1 MKSIIII
8 SIIFIFCRTG
18 YAQQQAFIRNVPDY
32 SQPPMNTLPS
42 STDTTN
48 YCAPFAL
55 LNVIEYWDSV
65 QMHPYARGLLAG
77 LPANEIAEYIGWFMD
92 TNNQGSPGR
101 ENGNTRPAA
110 RGTYVLDQWFGAEE
124 YLLFN
129 TNNNFMFPYTI
140 PSQKKSYGWDIQLV
154 PVPDF
159 MIFKEEI
166 DLGNPVKLDFM
177 YWNISPTG
185 EYIYDSE
192 FAEDTIFIF
201 EWGSVIS
208 ESGTVDE
215 RDPSESWNLQE
226 GDGNIGHAV
235 TAIGYI
241 ENYVQDTSYV
251 IVHDNWANTP
261 QNIAVPWL
269 SSKITAWFFYHL
281 PEPPDLAVTN
291 IQVANDTSVG
301 FIDSLKINEPV
312 IGAVTIHN
320 LGSGPAVYYMNT
332 IAIEDSLGNP
342 VVIQSK
348 HLNVILDPQGTG
360 QDSLAVYFD
369 NLFTPTIKGTYNIK
383 SWVYWDMNGDS
394 LENDSGD
401 MDTSNDTLTTTVQ
414 VYILSSAEANN
425 IVIQDFRLLQNYPNP
440 FNPLTK
446 IKYQIPQLS
455 FVTLKVYDVLGREI
469 GTLVNEEIPA
479 GIYEV
484 EFDATNLPSGI
495 YFYQLKAGPFF
506 ETKKMILLK

>member
-8 SIIFIFCRTG
+8 SIIIIFYRMG
-18 YAQQQAFIRNVPDY
+18 YTQQQAFIRNVPDN
-32 SQPPMNTLPS
+32 SQPPANTLPS
-42 STDTTN
+42 SSDTTN

-77 LPANEIAEYIGWFMD
+77 LPSNEIAEYIGWFMD
-92 TNNQGSPGR
+92 TNNQGSSAR
-101 ENGNTRPAA
+101 ENGNIRPAA
-110 RGTYVLDQWFGAEE
+110 KGTYVLDQWYGAEE

-129 TNNNFMFPYTI
+129 TNNNFLFPYTI
-140 PSQKKSYGWDIQLV
+140 PSQKKSYGWDVQLV
-154 PVPDF
+154 PVPEF

-177 YWNISPTG
+177 YWNISPTS
-185 EYIYDSE
+185 EYIYDPE
-192 FAEDTIFIF
+192 FAEDTIFIY
-201 EWGSVIS
+201 EWGSVVN

-226 GDGNIGHAV
+226 GDSSIGHAV
-235 TAIGYI
+235 TAIGYL

-269 SSKITAWFFYHL
+269 NSKITAWFFYHL

-291 IQVANDTSVG
+291 IQTANDTSAG

-320 LGSGPAVYYMNT
+320 LGSGPAAYYMNT
-332 IAIEDSLGNP
+332 IAVEDPLGNP
-342 VVIQSK
+342 VVTKSQ
-348 HLNVILDPQGTG
+348 HLNVLLDPQGTG
-360 QDSLAVYFD
+360 IDSSVVYFD
-369 NLFTPTIKGTYNIK
+369 NLFTPTIEGMYTIK

-401 MDTSNDTLTTTVQ
+401 MDKSNDTLTITRHA
-414 VYILSSAEANN
+414 YILSDAEVKN
-425 IVIQDFRLLQNYPNP
+425 IVVHNFRLLQNYPNP
-440 FNPLTK
+440 FNPATA
-446 IKYQIPQLS
+446 IEYQIPELS
-455 FVTLKVYDVLGREI
+455 FVTIKIYNVLGKEVA
-469 GTLVNEEIPA
+469 TLVNEEKPA
-479 GIYEV
+479 GFYNF
-484 EFDATNLPSGI
+484 EFDASSLTSGI
-495 YFYQLKAGPFF
+495 YFCRLQAGSFVA
-506 ETKKMILLK
+506 TKKMVLMK